1 MLRKKCF
8 CIIFIL
14 NMQAFLFLQGTKLSN
29 ILLLNVFLN
38 FCSPTFPRDLIRSR
52 MQLEGAG
59 GHAHVYKTG
68 LLGTF
73 RHIVRNGG
81 SVACIGAYFPSIT
94 KLSLVW
100 ESCSWPMKSSRIY
113 FQTRSVFRTLV
124 TDNLT
129 SFYSN
134 LQVNFVISLTIL
146 AFDPFSRFVDIVS
159 NWKRRE
165 EDFCPYNGV

>member
-1 MLRKKCF
+1 
-8 CIIFIL
+8 
-14 NMQAFLFLQGTKLSN
+14 MQAFLFLQGTKLSN

-73 RHIVRNGG
+73 RHIVRNGVPWLVQG
-81 SVACIGAYFPSIT
+81 HTSRVLQSCPWCGNHVHDLWNHQESIF
-94 KLSLVW
+94 
-100 ESCSWPMKSSRIY
+100 RHA
-113 FQTRSVFRTLV
+113 VFRTLV

-146 AFDPFSRFVDIVS
+146 AFDPFSRLVDIVS

-165 EDFCPYNGV
+165 EDFCPYNRV